1 MLAGVDSTTEG
12 FLPPFERN
20 VRELGEGVQPILQV
34 LKLPHSLP
42 GSEVQISAE
51 GRLPKKDA
59 CALCLDRCHRVGIVE
74 EAFPKDAVDPL
85 EDVQWDLILINILPR
100 EGLLQP
106 LGGDAH
112 QFIYCHF
119 VQRQQILDALLVYRY
134 IFHSVGLFL
143 SICVSGGLCATRHEG
158 GVHKPMKP
166 TFIVV

>member
-42 GSEVQISAE
+42 GAEVQISAE

-59 CALCLDRCHRVGIVE
+59 CALCLDRCHGVGIVE

-100 EGLLQP
+100 EGLLQA
-106 LGGDAH
+106 LGGDAQ
-112 QFIYCHF
+112 QFIYCHPI
-119 VQRQQILDALLVYRY
+119 Q
-134 IFHSVGLFL
+134 
-143 SICVSGGLCATRHEG
+143 
-158 GVHKPMKP
+158 
-166 TFIVV
+166 